1 MNAGQSGNIDIR
13 ITDGNPSSTAFVNI
27 LSCLFLISDTA
38 VEQCGIE
45 MQRIVC
51 FQPCQLTGDLRI
63 GYRMRFIETVSCK
76 LFNQSEQFFT
86 KKCRM
91 SVSHTSIQEFPL
103 HGLHH
108 LHVLFGNGTSEYI
121 CLSQCEPCHDL
132 CTFHD
137 LFLIDHDTVC
147 VFQNRNHLW
156 TWVDNLGRICPA
168 GKIF

>member
-76 LFNQSEQFFT
+76 LHNVADEINIADQSFGLTGFRFLNKEFN
-86 KKCRM
+86 
-91 SVSHTSIQEFPL
+91 
-103 HGLHH
+103 
-108 LHVLFGNGTSEYI
+108 
-121 CLSQCEPCHDL
+121 
-132 CTFHD
+132 
-137 LFLIDHDTVC
+137 
-147 VFQNRNHLW
+147 
-156 TWVDNLGRICPA
+156 
-168 GKIF
+168 